1 MLSVLFLTAVSSYAQ
16 GDILKGFANP
26 PQEYRPQVWWHWMNG
41 NISREGLDRDLDW
54 MERMGISG
62 FHIFDAGFDTPQ
74 IVPERVPYMT
84 PEWKKLFNHVLDR
97 ASGNGMQVA
106 ITSSPGWS
114 ITGGPWVSRE
124 DAMKKLV
131 WSETVVSEGD
141 ATVMLAAPDSICGPY
156 LNCRRY
162 SKDPHRYDYYKDI
175 AVLAVRMRPEDMSM
189 QEMGAKL
196 STSDGADPSS
206 LLDGIYDNT
215 LTVSRGSADFAWV
228 QVEFSD
234 PRTIRSVM
242 ASVDYK
248 DRGNYARR
256 IECSDDGVHFRT
268 IVPRAPETTTSI
280 KIYDIPPTRAKYF
293 RFCSNNADKPLN
305 YAELA
310 LYGVSKVNAAT
321 EKSGFYAFYSTR
333 DFYPTP
339 ECNDALNSEDIIDVT
354 AFHNN
359 GRLEWKVPAGRWKI
373 YRMGYSLTGKQN
385 GPASPEAT
393 GLEVDKLNR
402 DAVLRYYRNYL
413 SMYQEA
419 SSDRLGKAIRNLM
432 IDSYESGCQNWTADM
447 PAQFRSRRGYE
458 LLPWLPALAG
468 ELIGSAEQTER
479 FLFDW
484 RQTLEELMAECHY
497 DAVDA
502 IKGEYGLSRYT
513 EAQEYNRVYNADGM
527 DVRRHA
533 DVPMAAF
540 WMREFYSSYPCEEAD
555 MHEAASVAH
564 IYGQNVV
571 AGESFTTNGL
581 DPDCYGQR
589 VAWRLC
595 PANLKPAAD
604 AAMASGQ
611 NRFVIHSV
619 VHQPVEDKVPG
630 LTLSRH
636 GSAFNRH
643 NTWAEEARPWVDYLS
658 RSSYLLSQG
667 RNVADVAVFYS
678 ETTNAVARF
687 KLERP
692 EVPDGFNYD
701 FINKTALKEAV
712 TPDMYRIIVIDKEVK
727 GMTVPVL
734 RRFRE
739 FADAGVLLVGEA
751 PSSCLSLMD
760 DEKEFDSLVR
770 DIWHSGRFN
779 VISQAQLPSALRG
792 MGITKDADI
801 PNPHGVDMRFVHR
814 KLDEGEL
821 YWVANIDPA
830 PRKLECSFRVAGRK
844 PFVLD
849 PVTGRSYEPSW
860 RLDNGRTVVNLD
872 MVQNDALFVVFTEKT
887 EGESHIVS
895 ETELRAENVL
905 AGPWKLSF
913 QQGRGAPASA
923 VLADLQPLSESEDPG
938 IRYFSGTVSYCKDF
952 RYSGAEDARQ
962 VLDLGRV
969 CDMAHVYLNGK
980 DLGLLWKA
988 PYTVDVTDALVKG
1001 KNHLEIR
1008 VTNTWHNRIIGDLRS
1023 DSGEQITYTTYPFYT
1038 ADSPLIPSGL
1048 LGPVVLISQFLVL

>member
-1 MLSVLFLTAVSSYAQ
+1 M
-16 GDILKGFANP
+16 
-26 PQEYRPQVWWHWMNG
+26 
-41 NISREGLDRDLDW
+41 
-54 MERMGISG
+54 
-62 FHIFDAGFDTPQ
+62 
-74 IVPERVPYMT
+74 
-84 PEWKKLFNHVLDR
+84 
-97 ASGNGMQVA
+97 
-106 ITSSPGWS
+106 
-114 ITGGPWVSRE
+114 SRE

-141 ATVMLAAPDSICGPY
+141 GPVVLAAPDSICGPY

-196 STSDGADPSS
+196 STSDGTDASF

-215 LTVSRGSADFAWV
+215 HIVGRGNEDFAWI
-228 QVEFSD
+228 QVEFPE
-234 PRTIRSVM
+234 PRTIKSVM
-242 ASVDYK
+242 ASVDYS

-256 IECSDDGVHFRT
+256 LECSDDGIHFRT
-268 IVPRAPETTTSI
+268 IAPRAPETTTSV
-280 KIYDIPPTRAKYF
+280 KIYDIPPATARFF
-293 RFCSNNADKPLN
+293 RFASNIADKPLK

-339 ECNDALNSEDIIDVT
+339 ECGDAASPEDVIDLT
-354 AFHNN
+354 SRYKDGH
-359 GRLEWKVPAGRWKI
+359 LDWKVPGGRWKI

-402 DAVLRYYRNYL
+402 EAVLRYYRNYL
-413 SMYQEA
+413 SMYQDA
-419 SSDRLGKAIRNLM
+419 SSERLGKAIRNLM

-447 PAQFRSRRGYE
+447 HAQFRSRRGYE

-468 ELIGSAEQTER
+468 EVIGSAERTER

-581 DPDCYGQR
+581 DPDCYGQC
-589 VAWRLC
+589 VAWRLS

-611 NRFVIHSV
+611 NRFVIHSM

-712 TPDMYRIIVIDKEVK
+712 TPDMYRIIVIDREVK

-734 RRFRE
+734 RKFRE
-739 FADAGVLLVGEA
+739 FADAGVLLVGQAPEA
-751 PSSCLSLMD
+751 CLSLAD
-760 DEKEFDSLVR
+760 NSEEFDFLVR

-779 VISQAQLPSALRG
+779 VVSQPQLASALRG
-792 MGITKDADI
+792 MGIARDLDFS
-801 PNPHGVDMRFVHR
+801 NPHGTDIRFVHR
-814 KLDEGEL
+814 KLADGDL

-830 PRKLECSFRVAGRK
+830 PRKVDFSFRVTGRK
-844 PFVLD
+844 PLVLD
-849 PVTGRSYEPSW
+849 PVTGRCFEPGW
-860 RLDNGRTVVNLD
+860 KLEGGRTVVSLD
-872 MVQNDALFVVFTEKT
+872 MAQNDALFVLFTDKAE
-887 EGESHIVS
+887 EESHTVADAKPRG
-895 ETELRAENVL
+895 EYVL
-905 AGPWKLSF
+905 GGPWKLSF
-913 QQGRGAPASA
+913 QQGRGAPASV
-923 VLADLQPLSESEDPG
+923 VLSELQSLAESEDPG

-952 RYSGAEDARQ
+952 RYSGAADARQ
-962 VLDLGRV
+962 ILDLGGV

-980 DLGLLWKA
+980 DMGLLWKA

-1008 VTNTWHNRIIGDLRS
+1008 VTNTWHNRIIGDLRP
-1023 DSGEQITYTTYPFYT
+1023 DSGQQITYTTFPFYT

-1048 LGPVVLISQFLVL
+1048 LGPVELRVYDYL